1 MHIEEIWKPIKGYE
15 GRYEVSSL
23 GKIRRIRADGKH
35 SMLHPS
41 FDDCGYLKVYLSK
54 DGQKNRLMS
63 VHRIV
68 AETYVPNPNNYQFV
82 KFTDNNFENVSASN
96 LYWDNSRTLRKDS
109 RERKKV
115 LPIRCVNTG
124 EVFPTLLAAA
134 THFNMSS
141 AGLRLCIRD
150 GRPNRVGL
158 QFEYVKEDK

>member
-1 MHIEEIWKPIKGYE
+1 MHIEEIWKPVKGYE
-15 GRYEVSSL
+15 GRYEVSSS
-23 GKIRRIRADGKH
+23 GQIRRILADGNH

-54 DGQKNRLMS
+54 AGQKNRLMS

-82 KFTDNNFENVSASN
+82 KFIDNNFENVSASN

-109 RERKKV
+109 RAPKRV
-115 LPIRCVNTG
+115 LKIRCINTG

-150 GRPNRVGL
+150 NRSNRDGL